1 MLILNPFSF
10 LFLLLYGYICSFT
23 LGTQFPLIP
32 NTPSFCI
39 HFLSFPSGISL
50 HLHFWKSILS
60 DTYFISSA
68 PSIFCRLSSLIYGPW
83 SIYLLQKS
91 LLMFLRKFS
100 LNSAVGAPRPSQ
112 RELDD
117 DVMHNSFIVADS
129 VESATNEAGDVI
141 LSKVN

>member
-1 MLILNPFSF
+1 
-10 LFLLLYGYICSFT
+10 
-23 LGTQFPLIP
+23 
-32 NTPSFCI
+32 
-39 HFLSFPSGISL
+39 
-50 HLHFWKSILS
+50 
-60 DTYFISSA
+60 
-68 PSIFCRLSSLIYGPW
+68 
-83 SIYLLQKS
+83 
-91 LLMFLRKFS
+91 MFLRKFS